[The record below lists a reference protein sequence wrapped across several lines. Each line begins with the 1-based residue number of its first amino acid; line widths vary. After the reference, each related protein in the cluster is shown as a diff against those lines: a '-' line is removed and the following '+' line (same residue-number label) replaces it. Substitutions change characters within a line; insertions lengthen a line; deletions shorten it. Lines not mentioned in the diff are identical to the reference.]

1 MTNWT
6 RREWTKAVLGGL
18 VAAVPAAAR
27 AGSKKPPARVDA
39 RIGGVAVGVLSA
51 SFGERTLD
59 EALQSMKAIGV
70 GYCELS
76 SSHVEPKALTGAQ
89 NSREQL
95 RRWRMSTPLEEFAV
109 IRTKLDAA
117 GITLVGYQV
126 DLRSD
131 FTDAE
136 LERTFVVASM
146 LGAPRIT
153 TASTVS
159 MIPRSAYF
167 AREHRVQMALL
178 NSAEATPDTLATPDE
193 LAHALSGAPPEIG
206 IALDLGA
213 FAAAGHDA
221 IAFLKQH
228 WRRTFVVHLSDRK
241 RDQGK
246 SVAWG
251 EGDAPIAAVLRL
263 VRDGRWPL
271 PAVVDYAYA
280 GRDAIDEVKRCLAF
294 CREALAA
301 SRSGIDTS
309 RSGA

>member
-1 MTNWT
+1 MAKWT

-18 VAAVPAAAR
+18 VASVPAAVR
-27 AGSKKPPARVDA
+27 AGSKPPARVDA
-39 RIGGVAVGVLSA
+39 RIGGVVVGVRSA
-51 SFGERTLD
+51 SLGERPLD
-59 EALQSMKAIGV
+59 DVLQSMKAIGV

-76 SSHVEPKALTGAQ
+76 SSHVEPKALSGPQ
-89 NSREQL
+89 GSREQL
-95 RRWRMSTPLEEFAV
+95 RRWRMNTPLEEFAA
-109 IRTKLDAA
+109 IRAKLDAA
-117 GITLVGYQV
+117 GITLVGYRV
-126 DLRSD
+126 DLGSD

-136 LERTFVVASM
+136 LERTFVMASA

-153 TASTVS
+153 TASNVS
-159 MIPRSAYF
+159 MIPRSVYF

-178 NSAEATPDTLATPDE
+178 NSAEATSDTLTTPDD
-193 LAHALSGAPPEIG
+193 LAHALSAAPPEIG

-228 WRRTFVVHLSDRK
+228 WRRTLVVHLSDRK
-241 RDQGK
+241 RDQGR

-263 VRDGRWPL
+263 VRDGQWPV

-280 GRDAIDEVKRCLAF
+280 GGDAIDEVKRCLAF
-294 CREALAA
+294 CREALVAP
-301 SRSGIDTS
+301 RSEIDTS
-309 RSGA
+309 RRGA